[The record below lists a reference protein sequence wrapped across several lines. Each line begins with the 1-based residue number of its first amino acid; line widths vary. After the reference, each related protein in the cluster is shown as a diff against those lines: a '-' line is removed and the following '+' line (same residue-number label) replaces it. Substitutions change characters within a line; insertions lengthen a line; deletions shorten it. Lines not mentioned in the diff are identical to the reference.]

1 MLLQVLVERH
11 GLKNHLF
18 VQLRRIEQMQSIL
31 LPYGKAQV
39 GYVEAGLLTGDG
51 NDIAIVDDL
60 AQQRLISHRL
70 LGDEAILSTR
80 HLLFHLADGANEL
93 RMLAKSLIALRMGA
107 HLVNLY
113 GLNSSEWRF

>member
-31 LPYGKAQV
+31 LPYGKTQV
-39 GYVEAGLLTGDG
+39 GYVESGFLTGDG

-60 AQQRLISHRL
+60 AKKRLITNRL

-80 HLLFHLADGANEL
+80 HLLFHLADGSSILLLVQNVES
-93 RMLAKSLIALRMGA
+93 SLISPFHSPYPICQEIL
-107 HLVNLY
+107 
-113 GLNSSEWRF
+113 